1 MLGEPLSL
9 YPHPLLQ
16 HDRLS
21 RALTLPLCP
30 APEGK
35 LTADCAFVQWRT
47 GNLGLG
53 SQCSGRLHLLGN
65 LLVKMVA

>member
-9 YPHPLLQ
+9 YPHLLLQ
-16 HDRLS
+16 HHHLS

-30 APEGK
+30 DPKGK
-35 LTADCAFVQWRT
+35 LMADCTFVQWRT

-53 SQCSGRLHLLGN
+53 SLN
-65 LLVKMVA
+65 AVAVFIC